1 MFTMESSVVNNNS
14 NKNIQKKQKINKRT
28 KNKKSQQCHTKNML
42 KSLPILIACDNI
54 P

>member
-14 NKNIQKKQKINKRT
+14 NKNIQK
-28 KNKKSQQCHTKNML
+28 NKKQIKEQKTKKTQQCHTKNML

>member
-14 NKNIQKKQKINKRT
+14 NKNIQKKQKTNKRT
-28 KNKKSQQCHTKNML
+28 KNKKKPTMSHKNML